1 MIETKTCHDQTNV
14 ICFVGFFFLFLH
26 NHKALQFILVI
37 DSFQE
42 KCPFSLSSS
51 HQEPAPTAAAV
62 SSTSVESAEE
72 RAIRSWSTSS
82 HQLFPPSPLP
92 LHPGPVGGHD
102 EWFILPAK
110 RADSS
115 LHFRPIFPK
124 WAGAKWLY
132 QYLISSPPTA
142 TFSFRPR
149 IWKRK
154 NTLKKSW
161 CGFSLSL
168 LIRTAVLTKW
178 YNH

>member
-1 MIETKTCHDQTNV
+1 MMETKTCHDQTNV
-14 ICFVGFFFLFLH
+14 ICFVVFFFYFSITTKLYS
-26 NHKALQFILVI
+26 
-37 DSFQE
+37 SFWSLIQE

-142 TFSFRPR
+142 TFSFCPR
-149 IWKRK
+149 ICKRK
-154 NTLKKSW
+154 NTFKKSW